1 MLVSPSVLMCIT
13 SFALYKYPSRVSEEE
28 AVFPVF
34 REIGSGTA
42 GFIDGLKVTQQRGA
56 ELGLEPG
63 APAP

>member
-34 REIGSGTA
+34 REIGAGTA
-42 GFIDGLKVTQQRGA
+42 GFIDGLKVTQQ
-56 ELGLEPG
+56 
-63 APAP
+63 